1 MSSPTYAYA
10 WTGPEVDHLN
20 DPALN
25 SPQPCRHGAGCTYFG
40 MCGFV
45 HPGEEGTGR
54 IQFEARAHPDAQQ
67 GIREQPACVRL
78 IGNAGFYRR
87 CRARMSWPEWCA
99 RNGIPYT
106 PNPPRPRPVAEVEGD
121 EVSTQPAQSE
131 TPSAAA
137 LSGAP
142 VVAPPR
148 GGAQRG
154 RGAPRGRGALRGRG
168 APRAPRAPATS
179 ETPA

>member
-99 RNGIPYT
+99 RNGIAYT
-106 PNPPRPRPVAEVEGD
+106 PNPPRPRPEESTAQD
-121 EVSTQPAQSE
+121 DVSTQPA
-131 TPSAAA
+131 PSAE
-137 LSGAP
+137 P

-148 GGAQRG
+148 YAQRGRGGGRG
-154 RGAPRGRGALRGRG
+154 RGAPRGAPRGRG
-168 APRAPRAPATS
+168 APRAPRAPVTA